1 MANGIPGF
9 DLALSQE
16 RSERN
21 LAYLS
26 RTETVLGEQV
36 LQITPLLLCSL
47 VEKRS
52 PFLVGGVVNYP
63 QVAQFLCALSPLDD
77 ASSPTNIRRLYE
89 SIAHFPLTKCEAEVE
104 EFLAVTFR
112 DQPKGSGPDCAP
124 VASSAAAL
132 EYRMK
137 VTFGWDRE
145 LTLNTPLRIIYQQL
159 RLWQQE
165 QGQIVINALSQRT
178 KADWQKTLQAAL
190 DSGQITAEQ
199 ISEFQTQQ
207 AALFA
212 GRN

>member
-1 MANGIPGF
+1 VANGIPGF
-9 DLALSQE
+9 ERALSQE

-26 RTETVLGEQV
+26 RTEKVLGEPV

-47 VEKRS
+47 VEIRS
-52 PFLVGGVVNYP
+52 PFLVGGGLNYP
-63 QVAQFLCALSPLDD
+63 QVAQFLCALSPLND
-77 ASSPTNIRRLYE
+77 ASSPSNIRRLYE
-89 SIAHFPLTKCEAEVE
+89 SIARFPLQQCESEIEA
-104 EFLAVTFR
+104 FLAVTFR
-112 DQPKGSGPDCAP
+112 DQPRGSGPDGAP

-145 LTLNTPLRIIYQQL
+145 LTLNTSLRIIYQQL

-165 QGQIVINALSQRT
+165 QGQIVINTLSQRT

-190 DSGQITAEQ
+190 DSGQITVEQ
-199 ISEFQTQQ
+199 IAEFQSQQ
-207 AALFA
+207 SALFA